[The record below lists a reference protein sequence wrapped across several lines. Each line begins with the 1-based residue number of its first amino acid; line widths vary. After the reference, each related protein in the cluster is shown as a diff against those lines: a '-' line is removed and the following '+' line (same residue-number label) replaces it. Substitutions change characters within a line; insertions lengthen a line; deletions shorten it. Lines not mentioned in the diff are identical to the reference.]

1 MTDLEL
7 PVALVP
13 IDIPKPWG
21 RERWLHRFRPS
32 GIDQA
37 KQHSQQPQFEAA
49 GAEPATRLL
58 ARMII

>member
-21 RERWLHRFRPS
+21 RERWLRRFRPN
-32 GIDQA
+32 GVDHAGQHDQR
-37 KQHSQQPQFEAA
+37 PQIEAA
-49 GAEPATRLL
+49 GAEPATCLL